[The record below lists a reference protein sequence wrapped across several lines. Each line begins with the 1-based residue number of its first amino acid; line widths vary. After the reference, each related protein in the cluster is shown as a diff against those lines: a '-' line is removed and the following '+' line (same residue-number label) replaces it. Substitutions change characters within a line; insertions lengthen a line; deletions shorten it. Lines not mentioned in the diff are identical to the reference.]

1 VAAPELIDL
10 RRHEELVGRRWHVWI
25 RRGLVGALALLT
37 LLALLNVF
45 GQRPAVDRAEN
56 AAATLEVSAPE
67 RLRGGLLFMGRFT
80 IAAHQTLRH
89 PALVLDRG
97 WLEGMQIN
105 TVTPAP
111 VAEES
116 RDGRLIYR
124 YGTIPAGEQLV
135 VNAEF
140 QVNPT
145 NVGRRSQTVR
155 LEALGTSPL
164 TLERTL
170 TVFP

>member
-1 VAAPELIDL
+1 VTTPELIDL
-10 RRHEELVGRRWHVWI
+10 QRHEELVGRRWHVWI
-25 RRGLVGALALLT
+25 RRGLVGALALIT

-45 GQRPAVDRAEN
+45 GQRPAVDRAES
-56 AAATLEVSAPE
+56 AAATLEVSSPH

-89 PALVLDRG
+89 PALVLDPG

-116 RDGRLIYR
+116 RGGRLVYR
-124 YGTIPAGEQLV
+124 YGTIPAGEEFV
-135 VNAEF
+135 VYAEF

-145 NVGRRSQTVR
+145 NVGRRSQTVL
-155 LEALGTSPL
+155 LEALGKPTL
-164 TLERTL
+164 TLERTV